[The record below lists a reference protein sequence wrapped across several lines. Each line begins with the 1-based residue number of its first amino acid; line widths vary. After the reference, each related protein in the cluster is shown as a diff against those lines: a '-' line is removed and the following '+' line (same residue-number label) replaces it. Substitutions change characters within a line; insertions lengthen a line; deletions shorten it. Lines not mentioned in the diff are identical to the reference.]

1 MNVVGTD
8 IPRVDGPAKVTGA
21 AQYTAN
27 IELPGM
33 VFVKVLR
40 SIHPHA
46 KILSL
51 DTSRAERLAGVVAV
65 LTRDDLTQLANPYF
79 GAVVKD
85 QPVLAIDKVRYIG
98 DIVAAVAAE
107 ARDIAEEAVDLI
119 QVEYEPL
126 PPVFDP
132 VEAMKAD
139 APVIHPQRNRSGAL
153 PEKHGYRFEDSGNVV
168 TTFHVA
174 DGDVDAGFRDAD
186 EIFEDTYTSPK
197 TQHA

>member
-1 MNVVGTD
+1 MTIVGAD

-40 SIHPHA
+40 SIHAHA
-46 KILSL
+46 TILRI
-51 DTSRAERLAGVVAV
+51 DAHKAEGLPGVVAV
-65 LTRDDLTQLANPYF
+65 LTRDDLAQLANPYF

-85 QPVLAIDKVRYIG
+85 QPVLAVEKVRYAG

-107 ARDIAEEAVDLI
+107 GRDVAEEALDLI
-119 QVEYEPL
+119 DVEYEPL
-126 PPVFDP
+126 PAVFDP
-132 VEAMKAD
+132 LEAMKPG
-139 APVIHPQRNRSGAL
+139 APVIHPQRKRSPAL
-153 PEKHGYRFEDSGNVV
+153 PEKHGYRFADGNVV

-174 DGDVDAGFRDAD
+174 DGDV
-186 EIFEDTYTSPK
+186 
-197 TQHA
+197 